1 MVAKDKETTMDEPEN
16 PTTTDDSA
24 RETQP
29 PTLSRRQWM
38 AYAVAAPVL
47 TVAGGFGANLA
58 APSAANAQLLG
69 VVPRLALP
77 PLPLTPPDTVDYY
90 DIGDAIAQ
98 TSLPTMPLVK
108 LTIGLDSRVRLEL
121 PRMES
126 GQGIDTTSAMMVAE
140 ELDVPPGMVDV
151 VLSDARPE
159 LVFNQL
165 TGGSSSV
172 RSLDLG
178 LPTLAALA
186 RARLI
191 SAASIRFG
199 TSPSTLTISAGVV
212 IGPVGL
218 SATFGSLTS
227 AAAALPLPINAL
239 RKPASQ
245 YKVIGTRTGRQDA
258 RDIVTGKKKF
268 TMDQDVPNAK
278 PTMMRMPSQVRGT
291 VVSVNNLAAVR
302 GMPGVLEVVVVPP
315 GGAITPRQVGVAV
328 MAETFGQAWA
338 AANALDITWGDGPIK
353 GQTNATIQANLRK
366 SILPFA
372 LPPLGSLTVEGEFEM
387 APASHAPLEVDCA
400 IADVRANSAEIW
412 AGLQSPIITQEAIA
426 ADIGLPVSALKVHV
440 VPSGGSFGR
449 RLFWDPVQTAA
460 YVSKVTGRICKL
472 MYHRSDDVR
481 HGRMRPHQY
490 QKIRATLVAGQ
501 VISYQ
506 HRGSSPRV
514 DTRHGFAEV
523 FAAVAASAPPNVQQT
538 IGNLAVELSL
548 FKTMVASPYN
558 WGVHSKELLPYAL
571 DLNTASFRSVHI
583 QPFRATEEIMV
594 DEIAKALNQDP
605 VAFRL
610 QYLRLPRAR
619 AVLQAVAQAGNW
631 GKAMPAGFAQGV
643 AVHQETRAF
652 TATLVEIDARD
663 PQNAKVVKATI
674 AIDVGRPIN
683 PSGIEAQM
691 QGGLSD
697 SISLVLNAGLT
708 FRDGLPQESSY
719 ANYRFSKMKD
729 FPKSVQIIIMPN
741 VGDPVAGLGEVGFSA
756 SSGAIANAYAR
767 ATGIKPRR
775 FPLNAQPSFV
785 PVAAGRL
792 PDPVFVR

>member
-1 MVAKDKETTMDEPEN
+1 MRISESSPANAAAESQAPVQE
-16 PTTTDDSA
+16 
-24 RETQP
+24 QP
-29 PTLSRRQWM
+29 QGLPLTRRKLM
-38 AYAVAAPVL
+38 AYAISAPVL
-47 TVAGGFGANLA
+47 TVAVGMGANLA
-58 APSAANAQLLG
+58 APSNASAQLLG
-69 VVPRLALP
+69 LIPLP
-77 PLPLTPPDTVDYY
+77 PLPLTPPDTVDFY

-108 LTIGLDSRVRLEL
+108 LTIGTDSRVRLEL

-126 GQGIDTTSAMMVAE
+126 GQGIDTTAAMMVAE
-140 ELDVPPGMVDV
+140 EMDVPLSMVDV

-159 LVFNQL
+159 LIFNQL

-178 LPTLAALA
+178 LPVLAAVVK
-186 RARLI
+186 ARLL
-191 SAASIRFG
+191 AAAAVRFG
-199 TSPSTLTISAGVV
+199 VSPSSVSINAGVV
-212 IGPVGL
+212 VAPGGL
-218 SATFGSLTS
+218 TATLGSLTS
-227 AAAALPLPINAL
+227 AAAALPLPANAL

-258 RDIVTGKKKF
+258 RDSITGKKKF
-268 TMDQDVPNAK
+268 TMDLDVPNAK
-278 PTMMRMPSQVRGT
+278 PTMMRMPAQVRGT
-291 VVSVNNLAAVR
+291 VVSVNNLGAVKA
-302 GMPGVLEVVVVPP
+302 MPGVLEVVAIPA
-315 GGAITPRQVGVAV
+315 GGAITARQVGVAV

-338 AANALDITWGDGPIK
+338 AANLLDITWGDGPIK
-353 GQTNATIQANLRK
+353 GQTNATIQARLK
-366 SILPFA
+366 QSILPF
-372 LPPLGSLTVEGEFEM
+372 LVPPLGALTVEGEFEM

-400 IADVRANSAEIW
+400 IADVRADRAEIW
-412 AGLQSPIITQEAIA
+412 AGLQSPIITQQAIA
-426 ADIGLPVSALKVHV
+426 ADIGLPVSALQVHV
-440 VPSGGSFGR
+440 IPSGGSFGR
-449 RLFWDPVQTAA
+449 RLFWDPVQSAA
-460 YVSKVTGRICKL
+460 YISKVTGRICKL

-490 QKIRATLVAGQ
+490 QKIRATILAGQ

-506 HRGSSPRV
+506 QRGAAPNI
-514 DTRHGFAEV
+514 DTRHGFGEILT
-523 FAAVAASAPPNVQQT
+523 AAAAASPGLAPQT
-538 IGNLAVELSL
+538 LGNFAVELSL

-558 WGVHSKELLPYAL
+558 FGVHSKELLPTAL

-605 VAFRL
+605 LAFRL
-610 QYLRLPRAR
+610 RYLRLPRAR
-619 AVLQAVAQAGNW
+619 AVLQKVAQAGNW
-631 GKAMPAGFAQGV
+631 GRAMPAGFAQGI

-663 PQNAKVVKATI
+663 PLNARVVKAVI
-674 AIDVGRPIN
+674 AIDVGKPIN

-697 SISLVLNAGLT
+697 SISLILNAGLT
-708 FRDGLPQESSY
+708 FKDGLPQESSY

-729 FPKSVQIIIMPN
+729 FPKDVQIFIMPN
-741 VGDPVAGLGEVGFSA
+741 AGEPVAGLGEVGFSA

-767 ATGIKPRR
+767 ATGLKPRK
-775 FPLNAQPSFV
+775 FPLNAQPAFV
-785 PVAAGRL
+785 ALAAGKL